1 MLALSDT
8 TSDSC
13 FLRNIIL
20 SYMVW
25 LTATRSAKLLPHLW
39 KRPQDIIYVPAFILF
54 GYYFAIMKLY
64 ALCTLHE
71 VCYRSIIPSKF
82 THVIRL
88 VGELV
93 PALVMFLLRL
103 QPLTTMKRLLAVVLS
118 ISNALNLLVTRKSL
132 SHPSEIR
139 RHHLHTRMI
148 RHKHQSIWRESVEFG
163 EVRKGRKCRLVLPSK
178 EGRVL
183 RRARGLL
190 MALEMI

>member
-8 TSDSC
+8 ASDSC

-71 VCYRSIIPSKF
+71 VCYRSIMPSKL
-82 THVIRL
+82 THIIRL

-93 PALVMFLLRL
+93 LALVTFLLRL
-103 QPLTTMKRLLAVVLS
+103 QPLTTMRRLLAVVLS
-118 ISNALNLLVTRKSL
+118 ITNVLSLSITRKSL
-132 SHPSEIR
+132 SHLSEIR
-139 RHHLHTRMI
+139 RHHLYTRMI
-148 RHKHQSIWRESVEFG
+148 RHKHQSIWREWVGSG
-163 EVRKGRKCRLVLPSK
+163 EVRKERKYKLVLLGK
-178 EGRVL
+178 EGLVL

-190 MALEMI
+190 MASA

>member
-1 MLALSDT
+1 MLALCDIA
-8 TSDSC
+8 SDSC
-13 FLRNIIL
+13 LLRNIIL

-71 VCYRSIIPSKF
+71 VCYHSIIRSKL
-82 THVIRL
+82 TRVIRL

-93 PALVMFLLRL
+93 PALVTFLLRL
-103 QPLTTMKRLLAVVLS
+103 QPLTTMRRPLVVLLS
-118 ISNALNLLVTRKSL
+118 TSNVLSLLITRKSL
-132 SHPSEIR
+132 SHLSEIR

-148 RHKHQSIWRESVEFG
+148 RHKHQSIWRE
-163 EVRKGRKCRLVLPSK
+163 
-178 EGRVL
+178 
-183 RRARGLL
+183 
-190 MALEMI
+190 

>member
-8 TSDSC
+8 ASDSC

-71 VCYRSIIPSKF
+71 VCYRSIMPSKL
-82 THVIRL
+82 THIIRL

-93 PALVMFLLRL
+93 LALVTFLLRL
-103 QPLTTMKRLLAVVLS
+103 QPLTTMRRLLAVVLS
-118 ISNALNLLVTRKSL
+118 ITNVLSLSITRKSL
-132 SHPSEIR
+132 SHLSEIR

-148 RHKHQSIWRESVEFG
+148 RHKHQSIWREWVGSG
-163 EVRKGRKCRLVLPSK
+163 EVRKERKYKLVLLGK
-178 EGRVL
+178 EGLVL

-190 MALEMI
+190 MASA